1 MEKEKVF
8 LKEGDK
14 CPHCTENPNITD
26 IGTLEIIPAN
36 EPYSDEHLMCN
47 KCDSTYVTFHPVVKY

>member
-1 MEKEKVF
+1 MENKKY

-14 CPHCTENPNITD
+14 CPHCMDNPNITD

-47 KCDSTYVTFHPVVKY
+47 RCDSTYVKFHPVVKY